1 MRIRDGK
8 NVDPESAINIPD
20 PQQWFL
26 VIILYHV
33 YFLQSNADVIAH
45 EIAHSWTGNL
55 VTNKS
60 FEHFW
65 LNEGFTVFVERKIQE
80 SEALTQT
87 DIKSTGSSRYFQLF
101 GFTSVSLCGVYPDL
115 ES

>member
-1 MRIRDGK
+1 M
-8 NVDPESAINIPD
+8 
-20 PQQWFL
+20 
-26 VIILYHV
+26 
-33 YFLQSNADVIAH
+33 QSNADVIAH

-80 SEALTQT
+80 SCASAELFFFFMYYYIMLVRDAP
-87 DIKSTGSSRYFQLF
+87 DTGIRLRVK
-101 GFTSVSLCGVYPDL
+101 T
-115 ES
+115 

>member
-1 MRIRDGK
+1 MRIRDPGWKKCGSELRDEK
-8 NVDPESAINIPD
+8 NSDPGSGINIPD
-20 PQQWFL
+20 PQQRFL
-26 VIILYHV
+26 VIILYLV

-80 SEALTQT
+80 SEALTQM
-87 DIKSTGSSRYFQLF
+87 DIKISSSNFYLP
-101 GFTSVSLCGVYPDL
+101 YY
-115 ES
+115 

>member
-1 MRIRDGK
+1 M
-8 NVDPESAINIPD
+8 
-20 PQQWFL
+20 
-26 VIILYHV
+26 
-33 YFLQSNADVIAH
+33 QSNADVIAH

-87 DIKSTGSSRYFQLF
+87 DTKISSSNFYIP
-101 GFTSVSLCGVYPDL
+101 YY
-115 ES
+115 

>member
-1 MRIRDGK
+1 MGGGGRGEDERK
-8 NVDPESAINIPD
+8 
-20 PQQWFL
+20 QWLL
-26 VIILYHV
+26 VYNPVPRL
-33 YFLQSNADVIAH
+33 FLQSNADVIAH

-80 SEALTQT
+80 SEAVTQT
-87 DIKSTGSSRYFQLF
+87 DKKNLFFFTVSFLGSRPFHC
-101 GFTSVSLCGVYPDL
+101 VSDL
-115 ES
+115 ESQINPDPCGVSHP